1 MTDTPS
7 FAEQRVA
14 VLQSQLQL
22 ALVEVAEREAII
34 ERAEQQ
40 LSELQ
45 SIGGVRSH
53 DAGRIRT
60 TLADSNGATLKRRDA
75 LTRSKT
81 LEAAAVLVVQI
92 VDDELIRADNDCADA
107 ARNAFD
113 RALAEA
119 HAKLL
124 NASKIAAPDA

>member
-22 ALVEVAEREAII
+22 ALVEVAELEAII
-34 ERAEQQ
+34 AKAEEQ
-40 LSELQ
+40 LT
-45 SIGGVRSH
+45 
-53 DAGRIRT
+53 DAQRHGLKPHAAAGIRH
-60 TLADSNGATLKRRDA
+60 TLTDTNGATLKRRDA
-75 LTRSKT
+75 ETRSKA
-81 LEAAAVLVVQI
+81 LEDAAVLVVQI
-92 VDDELIRADNDCADA
+92 VDDALVRADHDCADA

-119 HAKLL
+119 HSKLL
-124 NASKIAAPDA
+124 VASKVAAPDA

>member
-34 ERAEQQ
+34 DRAEKQ

-45 SIGGVRSH
+45 ARGGVRSH
-53 DAGRIRT
+53 DAARIRT
-60 TLADSNGATLKRRDA
+60 TLADSNGATLKHKLA
-75 LTRSKT
+75 ETRSKA
-81 LEAAAVLVVQI
+81 LEEAAVLVAAI
-92 VDDELIRADNDCADA
+92 VDDKLLRADNDCADA
-107 ARNAFD
+107 ARGAFE
-113 RALAEA
+113 RALADA

-124 NASKIAAPDA
+124 TASKVAAPDA